1 MISYRFKIPG
11 LILVLVGFA
20 LAIVYTFHKM
30 DWSVPVFAVQSSY
43 LSTRYFT
50 VIETNIF
57 EEAILLC
64 FFLGFLMTAFSKD
77 KDEREEF
84 TKLRGEAWQK
94 AVLVNLLI
102 LIFGTLFIYGT
113 GYVSLLV
120 FNLVSVFVFFH
131 LFYYARKRKYKRE
144 RSDTEG

>member
-11 LILVLVGFA
+11 LILVLVGLA
-20 LAIVYTFHKM
+20 LAILYTFHKM

-43 LSTRYFT
+43 LTIRYFT

-57 EEAILLC
+57 DEVILLC

-77 KDEREEF
+77 SDEKAAYP
-84 TKLRGEAWQK
+84 KLRGEAWQK

-102 LIFGTLFIYGT
+102 LIFGTLFIFGT
-113 GYVSLLV
+113 GFVYLLV
-120 FNLVSVFVFFH
+120 FNLVSVFFY

-144 RSDTEG
+144 QSTMEG